1 MAFSKLAKS
10 FQLFELLLLKICFPS
25 GIQPVWPAGDIIF
38 QLLAFFIKETLS
50 NNTIICQS
58 WIKSLPSTKKTQK
71 FFQRWFKFSQSRTIS
86 HKSGRTGISTFIP
99 GMDAFMIDR
108 YGYSRYRRSYQCV
121 QRHHYCCP
129 TSVTRW
135 LDYSDNIWPFSTTN
149 FCPIG

>member
-38 QLLAFFIKETLS
+38 QLLTFFIKETLS

-71 FFQRWFKFSQSRTIS
+71 ITKDGLNLAKVEQFHINLVTLESQPLFPEWMHSWL
-86 HKSGRTGISTFIP
+86 TGTDIQDTAEAINVSKDIII
-99 GMDAFMIDR
+99 AAR
-108 YGYSRYRRSYQCV
+108 LV
-121 QRHHYCCP
+121 
-129 TSVTRW
+129 
-135 LDYSDNIWPFSTTN
+135 WPD
-149 FCPIG
+149 G